1 MPTGQLPAEP
11 RPSGSDRETSSRT
24 VTQGRREIILAALAG
39 CLLLT
44 AQAAK
49 ADKKAWLAD
58 GQQVNA
64 AAIRAYDS
72 QESLHSAAM
81 QVDDDLREVKS
92 LVLWGEPRKL
102 ARRPGVSLAD
112 GSWLL
117 SDRTW
122 SPTGLLRIDTERVKL
137 RRGSGWVD
145 FPRETVEWII
155 LDAEAAGFSLDSL
168 DKEDRDGSEQD
179 LVVLTNGD
187 RVTGRVVE
195 LTGDK
200 LTIDVGGNPVE
211 TTLEEVA
218 ALRLSNPPLDDRDI
232 ACLVGLSDG
241 SLLHASQVRVADD
254 QYTLESAGVTIAGKA
269 DAIALIQPMGGT
281 VRYLSDLEPV
291 DYRHTPYL
299 DLTWPYTQDRGLRGG
314 PLVGGGLRAAKG
326 LAMHSAARL
335 IYRLDGS
342 AQRFQA
348 ELAVA
353 DSSDQSTAIGSV
365 VFRVYLVKAG
375 QFESAYESG
384 IIRTG
389 DPAIPIDLDTTG
401 AAALALVIDYADNGD
416 AGDDAL
422 WLNAR
427 LVESP

>member
-1 MPTGQLPAEP
+1 MTP
-11 RPSGSDRETSSRT
+11 R
-24 VTQGRREIILAALAG
+24 RREIILAALAG
-39 CLLLT
+39 CLLL
-44 AQAAK
+44 AAEAAK
-49 ADKKAWLAD
+49 ADKKARLAD
-58 GQQVNA
+58 GQQVNNA
-64 AAIRAYDS
+64 TIRAYDS

-81 QVDDDLREVKS
+81 QVDDELREVED
-92 LVLWGEPRKL
+92 LVLWGEPKKL
-102 ARRPGVSLAD
+102 ARRPGVLLVD
-112 GSWLL
+112 GSRLL

-145 FPRETVEWII
+145 FPRETVEWIV

-179 LVVLTNGD
+179 LAVLANGD

-200 LTIDVGGNPVE
+200 LSIDVAGNPVE

-218 ALRLSNPPLDDRDI
+218 ALRLSNPPLDDRGI

-241 SLLHASQVRVADD
+241 SLLHASQVRVADEE
-254 QYTLESAGVTIAGKA
+254 YTLKAGGVTIAGKA
-269 DAIALIQPMGGT
+269 DELALVQPVGGL
-281 VRYLSDLEPV
+281 VRYLPDREPV

-299 DLTWPYTQDRGLRGG
+299 DLAWPYTQDRGLRGG
-314 PLVGGGLRAAKG
+314 PLVGGGLRAVKG

-348 ELAVA
+348 DLALA
-353 DSSDQSTAIGSV
+353 DPHSDSTAVGSV
-365 VFRVYLVKAG
+365 IFRVYLVKNG
-375 QFESAYESG
+375 QFESAFESEVV
-384 IIRTG
+384 RTG

-427 LVESP
+427 LVESR